1 MGMLCQMEREAQ
13 WHCYGHT
20 QCSRATHRRCSQTER
35 RAAEPMAN
43 TIMTIDVST
52 LRPMAMEYL
61 RDGEGGK
68 CVSSS
73 EMLKG
78 K

>member
-1 MGMLCQMEREAQ
+1 
-13 WHCYGHT
+13 
-20 QCSRATHRRCSQTER
+20 
-35 RAAEPMAN
+35 MAN